1 MLRTAAAA
9 GRALA
14 TARAGATPA
23 AAAGLSALAR
33 SAPRTAA
40 GPVVGGAAVLGAA
53 AAAAVATGAAT
64 PAAARLGPLLAAR
77 RPSAGLHTTASAA
90 DDASAPVGYLDK
102 SSVSERVLDVVKKFE
117 KVGFVW
123 WVAAGGGLTGLEG
136 EGEGGE
142 GMGEGWRQGAEYSRM
157 NTGRGEGGDFSGGG
171 QPWVVGSAPNSA
183 GGAALVSALGAPMCL
198 CSGGR
203 CAAGRWMGVM
213 WARSIGLG
221 AVRDPDSAVLSSS
234 LLCCFSSV
242 WLDEP
247 ASARVPVHWRA

>member
-117 KVGFVW
+117 KVDAAKVTADSHFTGDLGLDSLDTVELVMALEDEFAIEIADESAEKIVS
-123 WVAAGGGLTGLEG
+123 VADAVDFIAGN
-136 EGEGGE
+136 
-142 GMGEGWRQGAEYSRM
+142 A
-157 NTGRGEGGDFSGGG
+157 N
-171 QPWVVGSAPNSA
+171 AK
-183 GGAALVSALGAPMCL
+183 
-198 CSGGR
+198 
-203 CAAGRWMGVM
+203 
-213 WARSIGLG
+213 
-221 AVRDPDSAVLSSS
+221 
-234 LLCCFSSV
+234 
-242 WLDEP
+242 
-247 ASARVPVHWRA
+247 